1 MKTTDIQ
8 TPEHEP
14 TPKTVPS
21 TSETRSW
28 MNILKQLVTQN
39 IESISRLAIVVL
51 LFTALI
57 TISPKF
63 GDVTNLLN
71 ILRVASLNLILA
83 TGIALCMLVTGI
95 DLSVGAVIALSTM
108 IFGRFFQMDRTLM
121 DMVIGILGILA
132 VSALIG
138 SLNGFSIAY
147 LGLPPFLATFGM
159 NQVARGYAYFL
170 SKGEVFA
177 NFTDTFKFLG
187 SGYLAGIPMP
197 VIFAL
202 LLLIIIGFILTKT
215 SLGRKIYAIGSNR
228 ESAVYSGID
237 VKKTLVMTYMIS
249 ALIAGI
255 AGILYI
261 SRLDT
266 AEPNIGLDFA
276 QNAIAAAAIG
286 GISFKGGRGN
296 IFGIIIGALLLT
308 LVTNGMNLLG
318 IDSNWQMGIT
328 GIIILIGVLI
338 DRSYAR
344 KKM

>member
-1 MKTTDIQ
+1 MQNPNTPLPHQNQPAAAAQ
-8 TPEHEP
+8 TGLAE
-14 TPKTVPS
+14 K
-21 TSETRSW
+21 
-28 MNILKQLVTQN
+28 LKQFFSVN
-39 IESISRLAIVVL
+39 AESISRLAVVL
-51 LFTALI
+51 ALFIALLF
-57 TISPKF
+57 ISPKF

-71 ILRVASLNLILA
+71 VLRVASLNLILA

-95 DLSVGAVIALSTM
+95 DLSVGAVIALTTM
-108 IFGRFFQMDRTLM
+108 IFSRYFQTDHTLAE
-121 DMVIGILGILA
+121 MVLGILGILA
-132 VSALIG
+132 VSAAIG
-138 SLNGFSIAY
+138 SVNGFTIAY

-187 SGYLAGIPMP
+187 SGYVAGIPMP
-197 VIFAL
+197 VIVAL
-202 LLLIIIGFILTKT
+202 VLLVIIGFTLNKT
-215 SLGRKIYAIGSNR
+215 TLGRRIYAVGSNR

-237 VKKTLVMTYMIS
+237 VNKTLVMTYTLS
-249 ALIAGI
+249 ALLAGI
-255 AGILYI
+255 AGIIYI

-266 AEPNIGLDFA
+266 AEPNIGIDFA

-296 IFGIIIGALLLT
+296 IFGIIVGALMLT

-328 GIIILIGVLI
+328 GLIILVGVLI
-338 DRSYAR
+338 DRSYA
-344 KKM
+344 KKKV